1 MSLFLEVKTVLVRE
15 WWWDDDVL
23 LDQFSGKTSGPL
35 TDDNVVVAHQ
45 CSVTQAAAAGD
56 RPQRGGVGWLD
67 RVDML
72 SSASHSS
79 KSQQ

>member
-1 MSLFLEVKTVLVRE
+1 MSLFWEVKTVLIRE

-45 CSVTQAAAAGD
+45 CSVTQAAAAG
-56 RPQRGGVGWLD
+56 RQTTEGWGGVARPG
-67 RVDML
+67 
-72 SSASHSS
+72 
-79 KSQQ
+79 